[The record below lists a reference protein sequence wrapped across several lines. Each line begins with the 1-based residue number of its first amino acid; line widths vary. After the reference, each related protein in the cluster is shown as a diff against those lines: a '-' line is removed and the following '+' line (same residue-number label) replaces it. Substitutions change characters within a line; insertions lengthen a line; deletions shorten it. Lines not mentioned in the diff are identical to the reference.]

1 MEHSEENW
9 EILLCLHR
17 LLEFRA
23 NHLQIASMIPGK
35 GDDG

>member
-1 MEHSEENW
+1 MEHSEENG
-9 EILLCLHR
+9 EILCLHR

-23 NHLQIASMIPGK
+23 NHLQIACMIPGK